1 MSSLAIIIFY
11 KTDGIFKSYGVWFG
25 RPGFSLDAA
34 RVYSNKLHGEEARAI
49 LEHIYHHS
57 IMKVEI
63 QVIMPSY
70 IDLVDPTIL

>member
-1 MSSLAIIIFY
+1 M
-11 KTDGIFKSYGVWFG
+11 G

-34 RVYSNKLHGEEARAI
+34 RVYSSKLHCEEARAI

-57 IMKVEI
+57 VVKVEI

>member
-1 MSSLAIIIFY
+1 M
-11 KTDGIFKSYGVWFG
+11 WFG
-25 RPGFSLDAA
+25 HPGFSLDAA
-34 RVYSNKLHGEEARAI
+34 RVYSSKLHCEEARAI

-57 IMKVEI
+57 VVTVEI

>member
-1 MSSLAIIIFY
+1 M
-11 KTDGIFKSYGVWFG
+11 FG

-34 RVYSNKLHGEEARAI
+34 RVYSNMLHGEEARAI

-57 IMKVEI
+57 VVKVEI

-70 IDLVDPTIL
+70 IDLHFYKTCLLIRLLSFYFLLNKSMTHRL